1 MHPPSY
7 YREQAD
13 LARRLARGA
22 SNAEISETLSRL
34 ALDYDDMALEA
45 AGLIEVPYLPPGSPI
60 QVVLEMIG

>member
-22 SNAEISETLSRL
+22 SAKIAETLSRL

-60 QVVLEMIG
+60 QVVLEMMG